1 MRAHNNKK
9 NENKYERKLNIQRP
23 NNNNLIYKEGKIIQ
37 LQRSKSGKGLK
48 INDGNNNNEKINL
61 NFDYGNNYEKLLN
74 KPKAINDFKYFNKL
88 PQNKV
93 NQNQKIIKENQ
104 NKLKKAH
111 SPYYLGAKNKYNNIN
126 FKNENNQKI
135 KDKPIKITAQ
145 NKNGNN
151 NCNNDLQILNLK
163 ERPNSSD
170 KQKIEINNK
179 INNENY
185 NPNQN
190 NYNDKQMNFSD
201 LIYEE
206 NNPKTINNKNCDFD
220 LNKGMNNLIG
230 KGKNLD
236 YNLNF
241 NEKMEVNEQLNE
253 MQKQNNEK
261 YEVIIK
267 EKENEI
273 NCLKQ
278 HINEIQKRNEEY
290 KTVVINRDNE
300 MNKLKQTIN
309 IFKENF
315 EGYETAIKNRDN
327 EMNNLKQTINNL
339 KESNQKYGIEIEKK
353 ENEMNNLKRIF
364 NNKLKESNQ
373 KYESEIEEKEN
384 EMNNLKQIIN
394 KLKESNQKYRSEIE
408 KKDNEIIYLKQTINE
423 LNIKIKQYIIFKNKE
438 QELKNKEI
446 EINQRE
452 EEFNKKINF
461 LEDKENDLENEIKEK
476 QKMILKF
483 QNDIEENK
491 KIKIENNSLILK
503 NQQLQ
508 KENQEF
514 ESIKIK
520 LQKENAILNQKN
532 LELSSFIKKLENMN
546 QFHKKSNS
554 ADYKKINRVVPKP
567 LETYNSPTLIG
578 LNNIGATCFMNS
590 TLQCL
595 SQTKQLAN
603 YFLNIKNKEAIR
615 NNNIALKNKHAYQL
629 SPVFL
634 DLIQKL
640 WEKNGPSS
648 FSPNTFM
655 NTVNNMNPLF
665 KTGQAGDAK
674 DFIIFIFEQLHKE
687 LKKSVQNNSNNSINT
702 TQLNQYDKNNAFNY
716 FFKDFTKECSV
727 ISDIFFGFNE
737 TTNEC
742 LNCRNIYYSKGL
754 NNPICYNYGIFNC
767 LIFPL
772 EEVKNMKNNQMQ
784 NYNIQINNNR
794 VSLYDCFYYN
804 QKSELFTGDN
814 RNYCNVCK
822 QLYDSIYTSKIF
834 VSPTV
839 LVIILN
845 RGRGNIYDVKLDF
858 SETIDITQFVQQ
870 KDCPQLIYNLYG
882 TITHIGQS
890 GPNAHFVASCKS
902 PIDNKWYRY
911 NDAFVNPINNL
922 QKEVIEFGTPYILF
936 YLKNN

>member
-1 MRAHNNKK
+1 MRVHNNQS
-9 NENKYERKLNIQRP
+9 NEYNKVRKLSFQRP
-23 NNNNLIYKEGKIIQ
+23 NNNNVNIKGGKFIQ
-37 LQRSKSGKGLK
+37 FQRSKSGKGL
-48 INDGNNNNEKINL
+48 IFNDGNNNNENKNL
-61 NFDYGNNYEKLLN
+61 NFDYGNNCEKLLN
-74 KPKAINDFKYFNKL
+74 KLNANNDFKFFHKQ

-93 NQNQKIIKENQ
+93 NQNTKIIKESQ
-104 NKLKKAH
+104 NTLKKFNT
-111 SPYYLGAKNKYNNIN
+111 PNCLGAKNECNNHILK
-126 FKNENNQKI
+126 FENKSKV
-135 KDKPIKITAQ
+135 KDKPMKIIAQ
-145 NKNGNN
+145 NKIVNN
-151 NCNNDLQILNLK
+151 NYNNKFQILDIK

-170 KQKIEINNK
+170 KQKDEINKK
-179 INNENY
+179 IKNENF
-185 NPNQN
+185 NPNRN
-190 NYNDKQMNFSD
+190 NYFDKKNFYD
-201 LIYEE
+201 IINEDQE
-206 NNPKTINNKNCDFD
+206 QKTINNKNID
-220 LNKGMNNLIG
+220 LYKRMNNLMG
-230 KGKNLD
+230 KEKNLD
-236 YNLNF
+236 YHKNF
-241 NEKMEVNEQLNE
+241 NEKMELNEQFNE
-253 MQKQNNEK
+253 MKKQNNK
-261 YEVIIK
+261 NYEDIIK

-290 KTVVINRDNE
+290 KTLVMSRDSE
-300 MNKLKQTIN
+300 INKLKQIIN
-309 IFKENF
+309 KFKENYEGF
-315 EGYETAIKNRDN
+315 ESAIKNRDN
-327 EMNNLKQTINNL
+327 EMNNLKQTIN
-339 KESNQKYGIEIEKK
+339 
-353 ENEMNNLKRIF
+353 
-364 NNKLKESNQ
+364 KLKESNQ
-373 KYESEIEEKEN
+373 NYGIEIERKNN
-384 EMNNLKQIIN
+384 EMNNLKQTINNKLKESIQKYVFENDQKEKEKNNLKQEIN
-394 KLKESNQKYRSEIE
+394 KLKENNQKYGSEIKE
-408 KKDNEIIYLKQTINE
+408 KDNEIIYLKQTINE
-423 LNIKIKQYIIFKNKE
+423 LNIKIKQYIIYNNKE
-438 QELKNKEI
+438 QELKNKEN
-446 EINQRE
+446 EIKERE

-461 LEDKENDLENEIKEK
+461 LEDKENYLENEIKEK
-476 QKMILKF
+476 QKMIFKF

-514 ESIKIK
+514 ESIKKK
-520 LQKENAILNQKN
+520 LQKENAMLNQKN
-532 LELSSFIKKLENMN
+532 LELSSFIKKLENKS

-567 LETYNSPTLIG
+567 LETYNNPTLVG

-595 SQTKQLAN
+595 SQTKALAN
-603 YFLNIKNKEAIR
+603 YFLYEKNKEAIR
-615 NNNIALKNKHAYQL
+615 NNNIALKNKNGYQL
-629 SPVFL
+629 SPVFQN
-634 DLIQKL
+634 LIQKL
-640 WEKNGPSS
+640 WEKNGPNS

-655 NTVNNMNPLF
+655 NTINNMNPLF

-674 DFIIFIFEQLHKE
+674 DFIIFILEQLHKE
-687 LKKSVQNNSNNSINT
+687 LKKSVQNNFNNSNNA
-702 TQLNQYDKNNAFNY
+702 TQLNQYDKNNAFNH
-716 FFKDFTKECSV
+716 FFNDFKKECSV

-784 NYNIQINNNR
+784 NYNIQICNNR
-794 VSLYDCFYYN
+794 VSLYDCFFYN
-804 QKSELFTGDN
+804 QKSELFSGDN

-834 VSPTV
+834 ISPTV

-870 KDCPQLIYNLYG
+870 KDSPQMIYNLYG
-882 TITHIGQS
+882 VITHIGQS

-922 QKEVIEFGTPYILF
+922 QKEVIDFGTPYILF

>member
-151 NCNNDLQILNLK
+151 NCNNDLQFLNFK

-190 NYNDKQMNFSD
+190 NFNDKYMNVYD

-253 MQKQNNEK
+253 MKKQNNEK

-273 NCLKQ
+273 NFLKQ
-278 HINEIQKRNEEY
+278 HLNEIEKRNEEY

-309 IFKENF
+309 KYKENS
-315 EGYETAIKNRDN
+315 EGYESVIKYRDN

-353 ENEMNNLKRIF
+353 ENEMNNLK
-364 NNKLKESNQ
+364 
-373 KYESEIEEKEN
+373 
-384 EMNNLKQIIN
+384 QIIN
-394 KLKESNQKYRSEIE
+394 KLKERNQKYGSEIE

-423 LNIKIKQYIIFKNKE
+423 LNIKIKQYNIFKNKE

-483 QNDIEENK
+483 QNDIEDNK

-508 KENQEF
+508 KDNQEF

-640 WEKNGPSS
+640 WEKNGPNS

-742 LNCRNIYYSKGL
+742 LNCKNIYNSKGYKS
-754 NNPICYNYGIFNC
+754 PICYNYGIFNC

-772 EEVKNMKNNQMQ
+772 EEVKNMKNNAMQ

-845 RGRGNIYDVKLDF
+845 RGRGNIYDVKLNF
-858 SETIDITQFVQQ
+858 SEEIDITQFVLE

-882 TITHIGQS
+882 VITHIGQS

-902 PIDNKWYRY
+902 PIDNQWYRY
-911 NDAFVNPINNL
+911 NDSIVNPITNINN
-922 QKEVIEFGTPYILF
+922 EIINFGVPYILF
-936 YLKNN
+936 YQKNIDKK